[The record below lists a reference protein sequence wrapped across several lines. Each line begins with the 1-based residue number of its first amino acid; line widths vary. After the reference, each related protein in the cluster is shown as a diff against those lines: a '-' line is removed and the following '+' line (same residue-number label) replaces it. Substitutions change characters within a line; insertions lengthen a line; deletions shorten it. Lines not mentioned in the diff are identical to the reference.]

1 LSNERGK
8 YQYTY
13 KGGITLFKQRK
24 GISPTALVIGSTML
38 VAALSPQ
45 IRQKISGFITG
56 QMNNRNGQNKSF
68 DLPNVGDM
76 MKQAFG
82 GNNQD
87 QSQNRQQTGRHH
99 QHASQQQSQPQQ
111 HQSQSK
117 QNRQTDT
124 TTRNRQQQYAEPIH
138 FDQSAMNV
146 MDDNTVMEMLEDLE
160 PGR

>member
-1 LSNERGK
+1 MFN
-8 YQYTY
+8 
-13 KGGITLFKQRK
+13 QRK
-24 GISPTALVIGSTML
+24 GISPTALVIGSTVL

-56 QMNNRNGQNKSF
+56 QMSNRNSQIKSF
-68 DLPNVGDM
+68 DVSNVGDM

-82 GNNQD
+82 ENNQD
-87 QSQNRQQTGRHH
+87 QSQNRQQNGRQH
-99 QHASQQQSQPQQ
+99 QHAGQQQSHPQQ

-117 QNRQTDT
+117 HNRQTDTT

-138 FDQSAMNV
+138 FEQSAMNV

>member
-1 LSNERGK
+1 MFN
-8 YQYTY
+8 
-13 KGGITLFKQRK
+13 QRK
-24 GISPTALVIGSTML
+24 GISPTALVIGSTVL

-56 QMNNRNGQNKSF
+56 QMSNRNSQNKSF
-68 DLPNVGDM
+68 DVSNVGDM

-87 QSQNRQQTGRHH
+87 QSQNRQQNGRQQ
-99 QHASQQQSQPQQ
+99 QHAGQQQSQPQQ
-111 HQSQSK
+111 HQSQH
-117 QNRQTDT
+117 NRQTDT
-124 TTRNRQQQYAEPIH
+124 TTARNRQQQYAEPIH
-138 FDQSAMNV
+138 FEQSAMNV

>member
-1 LSNERGK
+1 MFN
-8 YQYTY
+8 
-13 KGGITLFKQRK
+13 QRK
-24 GISPTALVIGSTML
+24 GISPTALVIGSTVL

-56 QMNNRNGQNKSF
+56 QMSNRNSQNKSF
-68 DLPNVGDM
+68 DLSNVGGM

-87 QSQNRQQTGRHH
+87 QSQNRQQNGRQQ
-99 QHASQQQSQPQQ
+99 QHAGQQKSHPQQ
-111 HQSQSK
+111 HQSQH
-117 QNRQTDT
+117 NRQTDT
-124 TTRNRQQQYAEPIH
+124 TTARNRQQQYAEPIH
-138 FDQSAMNV
+138 FEQSAMNV

>member
-1 LSNERGK
+1 M
-8 YQYTY
+8 
-13 KGGITLFKQRK
+13 FKQRK

-56 QMNNRNGQNKSF
+56 QMNNRNAQHKSL

-87 QSQNRQQTGRHH
+87 QSQNRQQTGHQH
-99 QHASQQQSQPQQ
+99 QHAGQQQSQPQQ

>member
-1 LSNERGK
+1 MFN
-8 YQYTY
+8 
-13 KGGITLFKQRK
+13 QRK
-24 GISPTALVIGSTML
+24 GISPTALVIGSTVL

-56 QMNNRNGQNKSF
+56 QMNNRNAQNKSL
-68 DLPNVGDM
+68 DLSNVGGM

-87 QSQNRQQTGRHH
+87 ESQNRQQNGRQH
-99 QHASQQQSQPQQ
+99 QHASQPQQ

-124 TTRNRQQQYAEPIH
+124 TTARKRQQQYAEPIH
-138 FDQSAMNV
+138 FEQSAMNV

>member
-1 LSNERGK
+1 MFN
-8 YQYTY
+8 
-13 KGGITLFKQRK
+13 QRK
-24 GISPTALVIGSTML
+24 GISPTALVIGSTVL

-56 QMNNRNGQNKSF
+56 QMSNRNSQNKSF
-68 DLPNVGDM
+68 DLSNVGGM

-87 QSQNRQQTGRHH
+87 QSQNRQQ
-99 QHASQQQSQPQQ
+99 QHAGQQQSHPQQ
-111 HQSQSK
+111 HQSQH
-117 QNRQTDT
+117 NRQTDT
-124 TTRNRQQQYAEPIH
+124 TTARNRQQQYAEPIH
-138 FDQSAMNV
+138 FEQSAMNV

>member
-1 LSNERGK
+1 MFN
-8 YQYTY
+8 
-13 KGGITLFKQRK
+13 QRK
-24 GISPTALVIGSTML
+24 GISPTALVIGSTVL

-56 QMNNRNGQNKSF
+56 QMSNRNSQNKSF
-68 DLPNVGDM
+68 DVSNVGDM

-87 QSQNRQQTGRHH
+87 QSQNRQQNGRQH
-99 QHASQQQSQPQQ
+99 QHAGQQQSHPQQ

-117 QNRQTDT
+117 HNRQTDTT

-138 FDQSAMNV
+138 FEQSAMNV